1 MIFNDYDVKFEE
13 EVVNGD
19 EITNYFVAEKFI
31 LSEFGIEFGEDTVSA
46 CIMIVYN
53 ADNSSDVSI
62 YISPSEEVNI
72 NTIED
77 NDWREIN
84 LNFDEV
90 KYLFDL
96 KENEVA

>member
-13 EVVNGD
+13 EVVEGD
-19 EITNYFVAEKFI
+19 EITNYFVVEKFI
-31 LSEFGIEFGEDTVSA
+31 LSEFGIEFDDNVVSA
-46 CIMIVYN
+46 CIMIKY
-53 ADNSSDVSI
+53 DDDSDDVNI
-62 YISPSEEVNI
+62 YISPSEEVDV

-90 KYLFDL
+90 KYLFKL

>member
-19 EITNYFVAEKFI
+19 EITNYFVTEKFI
-31 LSEFGIEFGEDTVSA
+31 LSEFGIEFDDNVVSA
-46 CIMIVYN
+46 CIMIKYD
-53 ADNSSDVSI
+53 ADDSTDVSI
-62 YISPSEEVNI
+62 YISPSEEVDI

-96 KENEVA
+96 KEQEVV

>member
-19 EITNYFVAEKFI
+19 EITNYFVTEKFI
-31 LSEFGIEFGEDTVSA
+31 LSEFGIDFDDNTASA
-46 CIMIVYN
+46 CIMVVYD
-53 ADNSSDVSI
+53 ADDSTDVSI
-62 YISPSEEVNI
+62 YISPSEEVDI

-96 KENEVA
+96 KEQEVV